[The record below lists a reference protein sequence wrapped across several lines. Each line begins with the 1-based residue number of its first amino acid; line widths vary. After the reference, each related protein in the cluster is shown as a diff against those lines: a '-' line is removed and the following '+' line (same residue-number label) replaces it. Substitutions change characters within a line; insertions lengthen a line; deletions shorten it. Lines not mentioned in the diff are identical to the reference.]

1 MSGGDW
7 KEMFNAG
14 CAGDLALVEHHVK
27 SGVDVNYAHPEFLS
41 TPLVAAILAGQEA
54 VALYLLDHGANPALP
69 SEFDAATPLEAA
81 QQMGLVAVEE
91 KLYAMGVPRP
101 VAGAGPSV
109 DVQPSGR
116 LALAAAA
123 VYLALFVVLV
133 VGVVY
138 GLRMHCES
146 FGCMG
151 LGVYWFA
158 WSVGYAVAGLIG
170 LWARSIARRA
180 GVVVE
185 LLRWVV
191 RLHLVMGL
199 TLLLLW
205 WFAS

>member
-14 CAGDLALVEHHVK
+14 CEGDLALVEHHVK

-54 VALYLLDHGANPALP
+54 VALYLLDHGANPVLP

-81 QQMGLVAVEE
+81 QQMGLTAVEE

-101 VAGAGPSV
+101 PAGASASQKDRPSKT
-109 DVQPSGR
+109 
-116 LALAAAA
+116 LALTGAV
-123 VYLALFVVLV
+123 VYLTLFVALV
-133 VGVVY
+133 VGIVY
-138 GLRMHCES
+138 GLGLRCES

-158 WSVGYAVAGLIG
+158 WSVVYAVSGLIG
-170 LWARSIARRA
+170 LWARSRTRRA
-180 GVVVE
+180 QVAVG
-185 LLRWVV
+185 LLRWMF
-191 RLHLVMGL
+191 RLHLFMGL
-199 TLLLLW
+199 ALLALW
-205 WFAS
+205 WVKA

>member
-69 SEFDAATPLEAA
+69 SEFDAATPLQAA

-101 VAGAGPSV
+101 PAGAAV
-109 DVQPSGR
+109 AAEAKPSGTP
-116 LALAAAA
+116 ALAAAA
-123 VYLALFVVLV
+123 V
-133 VGVVY
+133 
-138 GLRMHCES
+138 
-146 FGCMG
+146 
-151 LGVYWFA
+151 
-158 WSVGYAVAGLIG
+158 
-170 LWARSIARRA
+170 
-180 GVVVE
+180 
-185 LLRWVV
+185 
-191 RLHLVMGL
+191 
-199 TLLLLW
+199 
-205 WFAS
+205 

>member
-69 SEFDAATPLEAA
+69 SEFDAATPLQAA
-81 QQMGLVAVEE
+81 RQMGLVAVEE

-101 VAGAGPSV
+101 PAEAAAMQQDRPS
-109 DVQPSGR
+109 R
-116 LALAAAA
+116 TLALVGAA
-123 VYLALFVVLV
+123 VYGALFVALV
-133 VGVVY
+133 AGVAY
-138 GLRMHCES
+138 GLGLRCEG

-158 WSVGYAVAGLIG
+158 WSVVYAVSGLIG
-170 LWARSIARRA
+170 LWARSAARRA
-180 GVVVE
+180 GVAVG
-185 LLRWVV
+185 LLKWVV
-191 RLHLVMGL
+191 RLHLLMGL
-199 TLLLLW
+199 ALLVLW
-205 WFAS
+205 WSAS